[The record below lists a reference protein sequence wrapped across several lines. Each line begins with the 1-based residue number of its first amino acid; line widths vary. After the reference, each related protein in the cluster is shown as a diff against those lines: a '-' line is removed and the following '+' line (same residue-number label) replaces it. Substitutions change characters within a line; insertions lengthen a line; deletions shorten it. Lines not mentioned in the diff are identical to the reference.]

1 MPISPN
7 VGVWRWESK
16 QSFSFFTNY
25 FCHFRVYHQE
35 QKSIITLRRDCPK
48 ACSVIFSTLPLS
60 VAVQSSH
67 LLPSDVIGQH
77 VVQTSFIQGPGD
89 KMSGDKTLV
98 RGNQSRFSTVHP
110 KGVEI
115 KTLCRP
121 VKYLHNKLR
130 KLFMD
135 LCRATLSCWKLLLC
149 GTKFPFWNQYPKQWE
164 NSPKPKVHRYMCTGL
179 STYFYTGYLS
189 GHAADFFRFW
199 SNLTHH
205 SCPRRCH
212 QSSLVS
218 CHTSRSDGYNAR
230 LHTETRMMYNLNGF
244 NKRVYSAELVT
255 YQLCLDHWH

>member
-1 MPISPN
+1 MFKPENQSFTPISPN

-25 FCHFRVYHQE
+25 FCHFWVYHQE

-48 ACSVIFSTLPLS
+48 ACSVIFFTLPLS
-60 VAVQSSH
+60 VA
-67 LLPSDVIGQH
+67 
-77 VVQTSFIQGPGD
+77 
-89 KMSGDKTLV
+89 
-98 RGNQSRFSTVHP
+98 VHP

-121 VKYLHNKLR
+121 AKHLHNKLR

-135 LCRATLSCWKLLLC
+135 LCRATLSCWKLILC

-164 NSPKPKVHRYMCTGL
+164 NSPKPKVHTYMCTGL

-230 LHTETRMMYNLNGF
+230 LHTETPMMYNLNGF
-244 NKRVYSAELVT
+244 NKRFYSAELVT